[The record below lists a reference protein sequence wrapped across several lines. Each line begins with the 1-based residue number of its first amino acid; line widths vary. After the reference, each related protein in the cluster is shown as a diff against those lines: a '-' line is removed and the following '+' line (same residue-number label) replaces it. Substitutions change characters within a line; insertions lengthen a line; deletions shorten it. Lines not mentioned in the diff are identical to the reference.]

1 MANLQY
7 LFLRMRQNL
16 FLFVITLLATE
27 LMAQQHKIDS
37 LENAAVSHPFQ
48 DSVKVDL
55 YNLFAFEVINTNPDK
70 GRKYATMG
78 YELAKQIGYQNGY
91 ARGLNLVGSSL
102 LTIGEYDTALE
113 FYLASL
119 KVYEQS
125 QYQMGIFITYNNIGE
140 LYEKKFQYQEALQY
154 HKKSLA
160 LKNKYLK
167 GRKPIMSYVN
177 LGQIYF
183 RLNYLDSA
191 ISHLQIAEQMAKE
204 ENRIRLIAYAQTGL
218 GKVFAKQ
225 KSYTTAQNYF
235 NKADQVYRQLE
246 DYPGISGIAL
256 ERAKIAIANRNFD
269 HSKAHLKEAIQYA
282 EKVNAKELKLEA
294 LALQYKTDST
304 LNDFKAAFV
313 SMRKMHKLSS
323 EIFNLAKEKQLQTIQ
338 AKFEFEENQ
347 RLQKELQKEKETSQ
361 KIVQYQR
368 TIIAGIVVILVLI
381 SIIAILFYYQ
391 VKKQSRLNRLLKD
404 KNREVKEKALEL
416 EILNNNLEQIV
427 EERTNVI
434 HKKDVKLKEYSFLNA
449 HIVRGPLANILGLT
463 KLLKGEIEENEKRE
477 MIDHLY
483 YSADKLDDV
492 LTDIKKKLEKGE
504 MIN

>member
-1 MANLQY
+1 
-7 LFLRMRQNL
+7 MRQILSL
-16 FLFVITLLATE
+16 FIIGLLAHE
-27 LMAQQHKIDS
+27 LPAQQQKIDS
-37 LENAAVSHPFQ
+37 LEKAAASYLFQ

-55 YNLFAFEVINTNPDK
+55 YNLIAFEVINTNPDK
-70 GRKYATMG
+70 GRKYATQG

-140 LYEKKFQYQEALQY
+140 LYEKKFQYKEALQY

-160 LKNKYLK
+160 LKNKHLR

-177 LGQIYF
+177 LGQIYY

-191 ISHLQIAEQMAKE
+191 INHFQIGEQMAKE
-204 ENRIRLIAYAQTGL
+204 ENRPRAIAYAQTGI
-218 GKVFAKQ
+218 GKVLAKQ
-225 KSYTTAQNYF
+225 KDYTSALTFLNQANEIYQ
-235 NKADQVYRQLE
+235 QRE
-246 DYPGISGIAL
+246 DYLGMSGIAL
-256 ERAKIAIANRNFD
+256 EKAKISIANNQFD
-269 HSKAHLKEAIQYA
+269 QSKLLVEETIKFADI
-282 EKVNAKELKLEA
+282 VNAKELKLEA

-304 LNDFKAAFV
+304 LNDFEAAFL
-313 SMRKMHKLSS
+313 SMRKLHKLAS
-323 EIFNLAKEKQLQTIQ
+323 EIFDIAKEKQLQTIQ
-338 AKFEFEENQ
+338 AKFEFEESQ
-347 RLQKELQKEKETSQ
+347 RLQDELLKEKETSQ
-361 KIVQYQR
+361 KIVRYQR
-368 TIIAGIVVILVLI
+368 TIIAGIAVILLLI

-391 VKKQSRLNRLLKD
+391 VKKQARLNRLLKD
-404 KNREVKEKALEL
+404 KNREIKEKALEL

-427 EERTNVI
+427 EERTSVI
-434 HKKDVKLKEYSFLNA
+434 QKKDVKLKEYSFLNA

-463 KLLKGEIEENEKRE
+463 KLLKGDMEENEKRE